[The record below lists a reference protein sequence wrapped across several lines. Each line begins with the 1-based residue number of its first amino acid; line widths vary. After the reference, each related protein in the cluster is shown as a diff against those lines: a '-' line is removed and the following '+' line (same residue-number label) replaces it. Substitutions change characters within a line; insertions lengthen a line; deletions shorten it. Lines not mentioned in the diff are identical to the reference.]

1 MTFLKST
8 MKFQVRSLY
17 AGSDFASTFKNN
29 LKIYGY
35 NEHVTG
41 LKGTAKDINGKHVRN
56 VLIELVNFHAPG
68 ESTFRSTDSR
78 GNYSF
83 KKIDLTSVTM
93 RVRALGYTTAE
104 YVVNITRD
112 EMTDFDI
119 LLIPEPSMVPANA

>member
-1 MTFLKST
+1 MMTFLMGT

-17 AGSDFASTFKNN
+17 AGIDFASTFKDS
-29 LKIYGY
+29 LKIYHHH
-35 NEHVTG
+35 EDVTG
-41 LKGTAKDINGKHVRN
+41 LKGTAKDTNGKHIRN

-68 ESTFRSTDSR
+68 ESTFRSTNSD

-104 YVVNITRD
+104 YIVTIEKD
-112 EMTDFDI
+112 KMTNFDI
-119 LLIPEPSMVPANA
+119 LLIPEPAPVL